1 MVEGRPN
8 IMSEMSY
15 ILLQEQQG
23 DLQFV
28 EMPAS
33 HAYQLSAL
41 NLRLHKELSKL
52 TADNVPKLPKA
63 IAEFRAL
70 DLLDEN
76 QSPIGGLQYVNELE
90 QTFASIREGSYPLI
104 SLLTEIRALQA
115 QLEQWYEEEDML

>member
-1 MVEGRPN
+1 MA
-8 IMSEMSY
+8 EMSY
-15 ILLQEQQG
+15 ILLQQEQG

-52 TADNVPKLPKA
+52 TADNVPTLPKA

-76 QSPIGGLQYVNELE
+76 QAPISGLQYVNELE
-90 QTFASIREGSYPLI
+90 ATFASIRENAYPLV

>member
-1 MVEGRPN
+1 MP
-8 IMSEMSY
+8 EMSY
-15 ILLQEQQG
+15 ILLQTEQG
-23 DLQFV
+23 NLEFV
-28 EMPAS
+28 QMPAS

-52 TADNVPKLPKA
+52 TADNVPKLPRA

-76 QSPIGGLQYVNELE
+76 QSPIGGLHYINELE
-90 QTFASIREGSYPLI
+90 KTFSSIRESEYPLV

-115 QLEQWYEEEDML
+115 QLEQWYEDEDML

>member
-1 MVEGRPN
+1 MPDMTYV
-8 IMSEMSY
+8 IF
-15 ILLQEQQG
+15 QHEQG
-23 DLQFV
+23 ALAFV

-52 TADNVPKLPKA
+52 TADNVPQLPRAVAECSKL
-63 IAEFRAL
+63 E
-70 DLLDEN
+70 LLNEN
-76 QSPIGGLQYVNELE
+76 DSVIGGLDYINELE
-90 QTFASIREGSYPLI
+90 RAFASIREDAYPLV

>member
-1 MVEGRPN
+1 MAQF
-8 IMSEMSY
+8 SY
-15 ILLQEQQG
+15 VLLQREDG
-23 DLQFV
+23 TLLFI

-52 TADNVPKLPKA
+52 TADNVPQLPRA
-63 IAEFRAL
+63 VAECR
-70 DLLDEN
+70 DLELLNESDT
-76 QSPIGGLQYVNELE
+76 PIHGLKYVNELE
-90 QTFASIREGSYPLI
+90 QAFSAIRESAYPLV

>member
-1 MVEGRPN
+1 MPD
-8 IMSEMSY
+8 MSY
-15 ILLQEQQG
+15 VILQHQQG
-23 DLQFV
+23 ALEFV

-52 TADNVPKLPKA
+52 TADNVPKLPRAVAECAKLELLNENDA
-63 IAEFRAL
+63 I
-70 DLLDEN
+70 
-76 QSPIGGLQYVNELE
+76 IGGLDYINALE
-90 QTFASIREGSYPLI
+90 RSFSAIREGAYPLI

>member
-1 MVEGRPN
+1 MP
-8 IMSEMSY
+8 EMSY
-15 ILLQEQQG
+15 VILQEDQG
-23 DLQFV
+23 GLQFV

-52 TADNVPKLPKA
+52 TADNVPKLPRA
-63 IAEFRAL
+63 IAECRSL

-76 QSPIGGLQYVNELE
+76 LVPAGGLQYVNELE
-90 QTFASIREGSYPLI
+90 QTFSSIREDSYPLV

-115 QLEQWYEEEDML
+115 QLEQWYEDEDML

>member
-1 MVEGRPN
+1 MP
-8 IMSEMSY
+8 EMSY
-15 ILLQEQQG
+15 VLLQQEDG
-23 DLQFV
+23 ELQFV

-41 NLRLHKELSKL
+41 NLRLHKELTKL

-70 DLLDEN
+70 DLLDEKRF
-76 QSPIGGLQYVNELE
+76 PIGGLQYVNELE
-90 QTFASIREGSYPLI
+90 QTFASIREGSYPLV

-115 QLEQWYEEEDML
+115 QLEQWYEDEEML